1 MTETD
6 FVSYICAINQNRE
19 KMQEK
24 SLYEKEKLMQLSKEF
39 LVETIL
45 RLEQDKNYWFNM
57 SQEIMQQR
65 KKDLDE
71 LWNLIDKK

>member
-1 MTETD
+1 
-6 FVSYICAINQNRE
+6 
-19 KMQEK
+19 MQEK

-65 KKDLDE
+65 KKDIDE

>member
-1 MTETD
+1 
-6 FVSYICAINQNRE
+6 
-19 KMQEK
+19 MQEK

>member
-1 MTETD
+1 MKNKSIYTE
-6 FVSYICAINQNRE
+6 E
-19 KMQEK
+19 E
-24 SLYEKEKLMQLSKEF
+24 LMQLSKEF
-39 LVETIL
+39 LISTIL

>member
-1 MTETD
+1 M
-6 FVSYICAINQNRE
+6 
-19 KMQEK
+19 KK
-24 SLYEKEKLMQLSKEF
+24 SIYTKEELMQLSKEF
-39 LVETIL
+39 LISTIL

-65 KKDLDE
+65 KKDIDE

>member
-1 MTETD
+1 
-6 FVSYICAINQNRE
+6 
-19 KMQEK
+19 MQEK

-45 RLEQDKNYWFNM
+45 RLEQDKKYWFNM

-65 KKDLDE
+65 KKDLDQ

>member
-1 MTETD
+1 
-6 FVSYICAINQNRE
+6 
-19 KMQEK
+19 MQEK

-65 KKDLDE
+65 KKDLE
-71 LWNLIDKK
+71 QLWNLIDNK

>member
-1 MTETD
+1 
-6 FVSYICAINQNRE
+6 
-19 KMQEK
+19 MQKK
-24 SLYEKEKLMQLSKEF
+24 SLYEKEELMQLSKEF
-39 LVETIL
+39 LVSTIL

>member
-1 MTETD
+1 MKKSIYTE
-6 FVSYICAINQNRE
+6 E
-19 KMQEK
+19 E
-24 SLYEKEKLMQLSKEF
+24 LMQLSKEF
-39 LVETIL
+39 LISTIL

-65 KKDLDE
+65 KKDIDE

>member
-1 MTETD
+1 MTETY

-24 SLYEKEKLMQLSKEF
+24 SLYEKEKLMQLRKEF

>member
-1 MTETD
+1 MK
-6 FVSYICAINQNRE
+6 N
-19 KMQEK
+19 K
-24 SLYEKEKLMQLSKEF
+24 SIFNEEELMQLSKEF
-39 LVETIL
+39 LVSTIL

>member
-1 MTETD
+1 
-6 FVSYICAINQNRE
+6 
-19 KMQEK
+19 MQEK

-45 RLEQDKNYWFNM
+45 RLEQDKKYWFDM

-65 KKDLDE
+65 KKDLE
-71 LWNLIDKK
+71 QLWNLIDKK

>member
-1 MTETD
+1 
-6 FVSYICAINQNRE
+6 
-19 KMQEK
+19 MQEK

-45 RLEQDKNYWFNM
+45 RLEQDKKYWFEM

-65 KKDLDE
+65 KKDLNE

>member
-1 MTETD
+1 MKKSIYTE
-6 FVSYICAINQNRE
+6 E
-19 KMQEK
+19 E
-24 SLYEKEKLMQLSKEF
+24 LMQLSKEF
-39 LVETIL
+39 LISTIL

>member
-1 MTETD
+1 MK
-6 FVSYICAINQNRE
+6 N
-19 KMQEK
+19 K
-24 SLYEKEKLMQLSKEF
+24 SIYTEKELMQLSKEF

>member
-1 MTETD
+1 
-6 FVSYICAINQNRE
+6 
-19 KMQEK
+19 MQEK

-39 LVETIL
+39 LVSTIL